1 MRESQTKN
9 DLKFYA
15 TVVQMIIINKIKDIK
30 QWGRMWE
37 MNDLYSFLLTLQM
50 QIATMDIKMKV
61 SPKNEKQAHY
71 VP

>member
-15 TVVQMIIINKIKDIK
+15 TVDQMTIINKIKDIK
-30 QWGRMWE
+30 HWGRMWE

>member
-30 QWGRMWE
+30 HWGRMWE

-50 QIATMDIKMKV
+50 
-61 SPKNEKQAHY
+61 
-71 VP
+71 